1 MSMWHW
7 MMGKDDCADSP
18 CALNATCVDLVNDY
32 ECQCPR
38 GFKGKRCSVK
48 EDLCSLAPCVHGL
61 CVDTMFARR
70 CICEEGWTGENCDVN
85 IDDCASQPCQNGGTC
100 TDEVAGFSCAC
111 PAGYRGVHC
120 QHLVDHCSTSPCRNN
135 ATCTNLGASYHCACP
150 LGFDGTHCEHNKD
163 ECLQM
168 RCDKNGTESCEDGIN
183 SFSCVCKPGYRGEF
197 CEVRIDQCASSPCM
211 NNGTCYDEGGS
222 YRCQCAIGWTGET
235 CEQETGS
242 CDSRP
247 CRNDGR
253 CVNLIADYFCV
264 CPEGVSGKDCEIAP
278 NRCLGE
284 PCLNGGVC
292 GDFGSRQE
300 CTCPKKFTGAGCQYL
315 QDPCAESVCQNGG
328 KCNRTSDG
336 GFHCTC
342 EPGFTGAHCET
353 NVDDCARSPCPIGAT
368 CIDQINAAYCRCPF
382 NMTGANCD
390 KEVDEDYDLHFFDSL
405 HPASASLAL
414 PFLVETKAIT
424 LSLWVKF
431 DQAQSKG
438 RVLTMYS
445 SEEANYSTGETE
457 VLRVDSEGVSVALFA
472 NETALQLHFPT
483 NQKINDGAW
492 NHLVFTWTSEKG
504 GYSLIWNSVRIFVG
518 NGYGTGQHINMNALI
533 ALGSNEAGELSFGG
547 SVTRVHLWSR
557 VLDFD
562 SEIPMM
568 VVSCHGSEN
577 CPQDH
582 FVVTS
587 EREVNVTWPEPEFV
601 SKYPLEKVERNFK
614 QGQVFTWGEYDVL
627 YVARDNTSNTAE
639 CNFKIHV
646 LREHCPQLE
655 EPVNGVQACE
665 SWGPQLRFKA
675 CSIECRDGYEFP
687 ILPAIFYTCA
697 ADGLWRPRH
706 HNQLTFRYPQCT
718 KSVPATRVVLSRVAY
733 RGSSPCSEA
742 SRDALRTR
750 LLASIQTIN
759 QKWDICSL
767 TDLSGCVGARV
778 DVDCSLEEF
787 GRVKRE
793 SNSFNVRIEIPVKR
807 DPVTNSVS
815 GQKSK
820 VVDALQSEIINQGAF
835 NLEKVLPNGRPDLS
849 SFQLSDEFHCQV
861 GQVNVGDLCVPCA
874 PGSFH
879 SAQTA
884 RCELC
889 PEGEYQPLSGRTECF
904 KCQEGRIT
912 AGQGAINENECKDNC
927 EPGSFFDMAT
937 SQCEPCGFGFFQPRS
952 GSFECIAC
960 GVGKTTMS
968 ERATGDDECR
978 DECPDGEQLSSSG
991 SCQSC
996 PSGSYRTRGEHKQ
1009 CMQCPTGTTTESVGA
1024 IRREQCNTP
1033 LCKPGQF
1040 LVKESKHCQFCPR
1053 GTFQDE
1059 EQHTTCKL
1067 CPVDHTTA
1075 AQGATA
1081 ESQCYSTN
1089 QCATGEDNCS
1099 WHAHCID
1106 LPDDN
1111 DVPSFQCKCKPGF
1124 RGNGTYCQDACTNYC
1139 LNDGVCKKNPVGYVE
1154 CVCKENFSGERC
1166 EVRFQPRSQRI
1177 AIITAGIGGVVA
1189 VLVVIVIVIFMISFR
1204 FNRSEVELSE
1214 KVQID
1219 DLQQSNFLYGR
1230 PALEAPRP
1238 VGYYYEDDDEY
1249 ESKTVYASRDDDAKE
1264 IEHRRR
1270 LAQQH
1275 MYRPGQTE

>member
-1 MSMWHW
+1 
-7 MMGKDDCADSP
+7 
-18 CALNATCVDLVNDY
+18 
-32 ECQCPR
+32 
-38 GFKGKRCSVK
+38 
-48 EDLCSLAPCVHGL
+48 
-61 CVDTMFARR
+61 MFARR

-168 RCDKNGTESCEDGIN
+168 RCDKNGTEERFLLQSCEDGIN

-197 CEVRIDQCASSPCM
+197 CEVRIDQVGVNVPSQL
-211 NNGTCYDEGGS
+211 
-222 YRCQCAIGWTGET
+222 RKKK

-390 KEVDEDYDLHFFDSL
+390 KEVDEDYDFHFFDSL

-424 LSLWVKF
+424 L
-431 DQAQSKG
+431 
-438 RVLTMYS
+438 
-445 SEEANYSTGETE
+445 EANCSTGETE

-492 NHLVFTWTSEKG
+492 NHLVFTWTSDKG

-518 NGYGTGQHINMNALI
+518 NGYGTGQDINMNALI
-533 ALGSNEAGELSFGG
+533 TLGSNEAGELSFGG

-568 VVSCHGSEN
+568 VVSCHGSEPTFEGLLLRFNGYTELKGKVERLPRSTCGREKRGRREELPLRVEN

-601 SKYPLEKVERNFK
+601 SKYPLEK
-614 QGQVFTWGEYDVL
+614 VFTWGEYDVL

-861 GQVNVGDLCVPCA
+861 GQVNVGDLC
-874 PGSFH
+874 
-879 SAQTA
+879 
-884 RCELC
+884 
-889 PEGEYQPLSGRTECF
+889 
-904 KCQEGRIT
+904 
-912 AGQGAINENECKDNC
+912 
-927 EPGSFFDMAT
+927 
-937 SQCEPCGFGFFQPRS
+937 
-952 GSFECIAC
+952 
-960 GVGKTTMS
+960 
-968 ERATGDDECR
+968 
-978 DECPDGEQLSSSG
+978 
-991 SCQSC
+991 
-996 PSGSYRTRGEHKQ
+996 
-1009 CMQCPTGTTTESVGA
+1009 
-1024 IRREQCNTP
+1024 
-1033 LCKPGQF
+1033 
-1040 LVKESKHCQFCPR
+1040 
-1053 GTFQDE
+1053 
-1059 EQHTTCKL
+1059 
-1067 CPVDHTTA
+1067 
-1075 AQGATA
+1075 
-1081 ESQCYSTN
+1081 
-1089 QCATGEDNCS
+1089 
-1099 WHAHCID
+1099 
-1106 LPDDN
+1106 
-1111 DVPSFQCKCKPGF
+1111 
-1124 RGNGTYCQDACTNYC
+1124 
-1139 LNDGVCKKNPVGYVE
+1139 
-1154 CVCKENFSGERC
+1154 
-1166 EVRFQPRSQRI
+1166 
-1177 AIITAGIGGVVA
+1177 
-1189 VLVVIVIVIFMISFR
+1189 
-1204 FNRSEVELSE
+1204 
-1214 KVQID
+1214 
-1219 DLQQSNFLYGR
+1219 
-1230 PALEAPRP
+1230 
-1238 VGYYYEDDDEY
+1238 
-1249 ESKTVYASRDDDAKE
+1249 
-1264 IEHRRR
+1264 
-1270 LAQQH
+1270 
-1275 MYRPGQTE
+1275 